1 MVLSGRQRG
10 FKAHSDTIGPSHD
23 KFLAIVRR
31 KYRSRSATQP
41 TGLPDIIVHCKD
53 TIFFEIKPHK
63 VIKNDSRR
71 FIDSRKKRRYL
82 SENQEKTIRRLLK
95 EGEKNI
101 FIVYYCK
108 YKRKS
113 GDRFVYRQQKLNL
126 ENLKRFCFD
135 SDDDRK
141 FDADEL
147 FWKKTS

>member
-1 MVLSGRQRG
+1 MVLSHRKRG
-10 FKAHSDTIGPSHD
+10 LKAHDETIRPSHD
-23 KFLAIVRR
+23 KFLAKMRR
-31 KYRSRSATQP
+31 RYRPRSATQS
-41 TGLPDIIVHCKD
+41 TGLPDIIVYGKG
-53 TIFFEIKPHK
+53 TIFFEIKPHR

-71 FIDSRKKRRYL
+71 FIDSKERRYL

-95 EGEKNI
+95 EGKKNI

-135 SDDDRK
+135 SDDNRK
-141 FDADEL
+141 FDVDEL
-147 FWKKTS
+147 FWGKTS

>member
-1 MVLSGRQRG
+1 MVLSDRQRG
-10 FKAHSDTIGPSHD
+10 LKAHSDTIGPSHD

-31 KYRSRSATQP
+31 KYRPRSATQP

-63 VIKNDSRR
+63 VIKNGSRK
-71 FIDSRKKRRYL
+71 FIDSRKNRRYL

-108 YKRKS
+108 YQRKS

-135 SDDDRK
+135 SDDNRK
-141 FDADEL
+141 FDVDEL
-147 FWKKTS
+147 FWEKTS